1 MNGSSKAQGD
11 VILAIDVGTQSI
23 RAGLVDLT
31 GEIHDL
37 VKTPIEPYFSDHPGW
52 AEQQPDYYWQ
62 MLCQTCQ
69 KVFEITKHP
78 KEAVIAVSLASQRA
92 TYVNVDK
99 DGNPLRPAIIW
110 LDQRKADTTKILP
123 GIARP
128 ILKAA
133 RLHEFIEF
141 AVQYCRSN
149 WIQQNQPDI
158 WEKTHKFLYLP
169 GYLTFRLTGEFRDS
183 TGNVIGTI
191 PFNVKKFD
199 WAGRFDPKWKIFPL
213 EKDKL
218 AELVP
223 PTEVLGQITAQAA
236 EETGIPK
243 DTPMISASNDKACEV
258 IGAGC
263 LTPERACIS
272 FGTIATIN
280 TQIQKYVEVR
290 PFMPPF
296 PSAVPGQ
303 FYTEVSVMRGFWMVS
318 WFKQEFGLQERLQA
332 LETQAEPE
340 ELLENL
346 IKDVPPGSMGLVLQP
361 YWTPG
366 PEMASYTKGSII
378 GFGDIHT
385 RAHLYRSIAEGL
397 AFALKEGAQLT
408 EKKNKIPI
416 THIRASGGGSR
427 SDSIMQLTADIFGLP
442 VHRPHT
448 NETSTLGAAMDAAVG
463 LKLFSDFHQAVKA
476 MTRVSNIF
484 DPIPENNEIYQDLYQ
499 RVYLKIYKKLLPLFK
514 EIRDITNYPE

>member
-1 MNGSSKAQGD
+1 MNGSTKTQNE

-31 GEIHDL
+31 GGIFDM
-37 VKTPIEPYFSDHPGW
+37 VKTPIEPYFSERPGW
-52 AEQQPDYYWQ
+52 AEQQPDYYWR

-69 KVFEITKHP
+69 KVFEATKHP
-78 KEAVIAVSLASQRA
+78 KDAVIAVSLASQRG

-99 DGNPLRPAIIW
+99 DGNALRPAIVW
-110 LDQRKADTTKILP
+110 LDQRKADAKKILP
-123 GIARP
+123 GIAVAG
-128 ILKAA
+128 LKAA

-149 WIQQNQPDI
+149 WIQQNQPEI
-158 WEKTHKFLYLP
+158 WEKTHKFLYLS
-169 GYLTFRLTGEFRDS
+169 GYLTYRMTGEFRDS

-199 WAGRFDPKWKIFPL
+199 WAGRFDPKWKLFPL
-213 EKDKL
+213 EKEKL
-218 AELVP
+218 PELVP
-223 PTEVLGQITAQAA
+223 PTEMLGYVTDQAA
-236 EETGIPK
+236 QDTGIPAGI
-243 DTPMISASNDKACEV
+243 PMISASNDKACEV

-290 PFMPPF
+290 PFMPPY

-318 WFKQEFGLQERLQA
+318 WFKQEFGLQEQLQA
-332 LETQAEPE
+332 LEGGVQPE

-366 PEMASYTKGSII
+366 PEMASYSKGSII
-378 GFGDIHT
+378 GFGDVHT
-385 RAHLYRSIAEGL
+385 RAHLYRSIVEGL

-416 THIRASGGGSR
+416 NQIRASGGGSQ
-427 SDSIMQLTADIFGLP
+427 SDSIMQLTTDIFDLP

-448 NETSTLGAAMDAAVG
+448 HETSTLGAAIDAAVG
-463 LKLFSDFHQAVKA
+463 LKLFPDFHQALKS
-476 MTRVSNIF
+476 MTRVKHIF
-484 DPIPENNEIYQDLYQ
+484 EPLPENVKIYQDLYQ

-514 EIRDITNYPE
+514 EIRDITGYPE